1 MSTFEQSKIPATTL
15 QATRADR
22 HDGQAMTFTESL
34 SSKERRLR
42 WFFVI
47 WLTGSTIL
55 NVIDKNTLAILGPTL
70 KDEFG
75 LSNEYFA
82 TLLNAFMLSY
92 AIMYTVGGRLVDR
105 LGEKISMT
113 LFVTWWSISCML
125 QAVARG
131 ALSLGIFRFML
142 GLGEPGNY
150 PAALRATTNWFK
162 KDERGLPI
170 SIWSVGSSVG
180 GLVAPPMIAFLAL
193 TFGWRIAFLI
203 PGALGLLWVFGWTL
217 SYRLPA
223 RPVEGATA
231 PADVSNRD
239 EAGSRKPESLLELL
253 RNGKV
258 RAIVLARMV
267 SDGVWHFYISWMPL
281 YLAEAWGYN
290 LKDIGLYAWIPF
302 LFGAAGGVFGG
313 SFSDR
318 LIRRGVAP
326 ALARKRVLFTAGLVA
341 PLGVTVG
348 FAHSSAIALSLI
360 AIVAFVVYIWF
371 ITTAALVTDVFPG
384 RVVAS
389 VLGLMGTAGTLGG
402 MALNWTAG
410 YILDHYHSFTPVF
423 FVAGS
428 GHLLATLIL
437 FFFMRDKEIPG
448 AANERTARV

>member
-1 MSTFEQSKIPATTL
+1 
-15 QATRADR
+15 
-22 HDGQAMTFTESL
+22 
-34 SSKERRLR
+34 
-42 WFFVI
+42 
-47 WLTGSTIL
+47 LTASTIL

-70 KDEFG
+70 KQEFG
-75 LSNEYFA
+75 LSNQYFA
-82 TLLNAFMLSY
+82 TLVNAFMFSY

-105 LGEKISMT
+105 LGEKISLT
-113 LFVTWWSISCML
+113 VFVSWWSLSCML
-125 QAVARG
+125 HALARG

-180 GLVAPPMIAFLAL
+180 GLIAPPMIAFLTL
-193 TFGWRIAFLI
+193 YFGWRMAFFA
-203 PGALGLLWVFGWTL
+203 PGCLGLIWVFVWMMA
-217 SYRLPA
+217 YRLPV
-223 RPVEGATA
+223 RPMEDQAAPSGIPTGTEEEGW
-231 PADVSNRD
+231 
-239 EAGSRKPESLLELL
+239 KPESLLELL
-253 RNGKV
+253 KDGKV

-267 SDGVWHFYISWMPL
+267 SDGVWHFYITWMPL

-318 LIRRGVAP
+318 LIRRGVSP
-326 ALARKRVLFTAGLVA
+326 AVARKRVLFTAGLVA
-341 PLGVTVG
+341 PLGVTIG
-348 FAHSSAIALSLI
+348 FAQSSAVALGLI

-371 ITTAALVTDVFPG
+371 ITTAALVTDIFPR

-402 MALNWTAG
+402 MALNWLAG
-410 YILDHYHSFTPVF
+410 YTLDTYHSYTPIF

-437 FFFMRDKEIPG
+437 FFFMREKVSAGD
-448 AANERTARV
+448 ANRGSST

>member
-1 MSTFEQSKIPATTL
+1 MGSSDSLRSREQC
-15 QATRADR
+15 
-22 HDGQAMTFTESL
+22 
-34 SSKERRLR
+34 LR
-42 WFFVI
+42 WFFVV
-47 WLTGSTIL
+47 WLTASTIL

-70 KDEFG
+70 KQEFG
-75 LSNEYFA
+75 LSNQYFA
-82 TLLNAFMLSY
+82 TLLNAFMFSY

-105 LGEKISMT
+105 LGEKLS
-113 LFVTWWSISCML
+113 LSVFVLWWSVSCML
-125 QAVARG
+125 QALTRG

-150 PAALRATTNWFK
+150 PAALRATTHWFR

-180 GLVAPPMIAFLAL
+180 GLIAPPLIAFIAVF
-193 TFGWRIAFLI
+193 FGWRMAFLL
-203 PGALGLLWVFGWTL
+203 PGGLGLIWVLVWVIL
-217 SYRLPA
+217 YRLPS
-223 RPVEGATA
+223 RPMAELTA
-231 PADVSNRD
+231 PSVSA
-239 EAGSRKPESLLELL
+239 AGGQQKDQKPESLLELL
-253 RNGKV
+253 RDGRV
-258 RAIVLARMV
+258 RAIVLARMM

-281 YLAEAWGYN
+281 YLAEAWGYD

-318 LIRRGVAP
+318 MIRRGVSP
-326 ALARKRVLFTAGLVA
+326 AVARKRVLFAAGLIA

-348 FAHSSAIALSLI
+348 FAHSSAVALGLI
-360 AIVAFVVYIWF
+360 AIVAFIVYIWF
-371 ITTAALVTDVFPG
+371 ITTAALVTDIFPS

-402 MALNWTAG
+402 MGLNWLAG
-410 YILDHYHSFTPVF
+410 YVLDHFHSYTPIF

-437 FFFMRDKEIPG
+437 FFFLREKPPVPVLQGE
-448 AANERTARV
+448 AT

>member
-1 MSTFEQSKIPATTL
+1 MSFPGQSKLGGVTVAAAPAD
-15 QATRADR
+15 APGGRVVPAPY
-22 HDGQAMTFTESL
+22 SL
-34 SSKERRLR
+34 TQTERRLR
-42 WFFVI
+42 WFFVV

-70 KDEFG
+70 KNEFG

-82 TLLNAFMLSY
+82 TLLNAFMISY

-105 LGEKISMT
+105 WGEKISMT
-113 LFVTWWSISCML
+113 LFVSWWSISCML
-125 QAVARG
+125 QAFARG

-150 PAALRATTNWFK
+150 PAALRSTTNWFR

-180 GLVAPPMIAFLAL
+180 GLVAPPMVAFLAIAY
-193 TFGWRIAFLI
+193 GWRVAFFL
-203 PGALGLLWVFGWTL
+203 PGCLGLLWALGWMF

-223 RPVEGATA
+223 RPIEIESSPSAVRN
-231 PADVSNRD
+231 P
-239 EAGSRKPESLLELL
+239 EAEEARKPESLLQLL
-253 RNGKV
+253 KDSRV

-267 SDGVWHFYISWMPL
+267 SDGVWLFYISWLPL
-281 YLAEAWGYN
+281 YLSERWGYN

-318 LIRRGVAP
+318 LVRRGVPSAV
-326 ALARKRVLFTAGLVA
+326 ARKRVLFAAGLVA

-348 FAHSSAIALSLI
+348 FAHSSAIALGLI
-360 AIVAFVVYIWF
+360 AVVAFVVYIWF
-371 ITTAALVTDVFPG
+371 ITTAALVTDVFPR

-402 MALNWTAG
+402 MALNWFAG
-410 YILDHYHSFTPVF
+410 YILDHYHSYTPIF

-428 GHLLATLIL
+428 GHLVATLIL
-437 FFFMRDKEIPG
+437 FLLLKEKNATG
-448 AANERTARV
+448 AAGGRIATS